1 MLVTCQPLSG
11 QGSFCFLTSHVLQ
24 QSCSLKEAG
33 QAEGIP
39 SKGRLGKVSLGN
51 SICTQMQPWGLGAAP
66 TGRGAGEIAGR
77 ANGLG
82 KSPEDAPGQVGA
94 DEYLGVGPVVEG
106 CREEPWRG
114 DTGQSQSY

>member
-1 MLVTCQPLSG
+1 MSAT
-11 QGSFCFLTSHVLQ
+11 Q
-24 QSCSLKEAG
+24 QSGFILLSHLSCSPAILFTKRGRPGRWDSQQGEIR
-33 QAEGIP
+33 EGL
-39 SKGRLGKVSLGN
+39 LGKFHLHTN
-51 SICTQMQPWGLGAAP
+51 AGLGAAP

-82 KSPEDAPGQVGA
+82 KSSEDAPGQVGA

-114 DTGQSQSY
+114 DTGQPQSY